1 MSLDRLFAPRS
12 IAVYGASASDPSKL
26 GNALLAN
33 AASGSGEV
41 IAVHPSATGIDGI
54 EAVGRLDRAVD
65 LALVSVPAHRAE
77 AAVADAATAG
87 VGCAVVLSSG
97 FAEAGPEGR
106 KSQDRLAALA
116 RRQGMRL
123 VGPNCMGVV
132 SHLGGGRW
140 LNGSYFWAVP
150 ERPGGLS
157 FISQS
162 GAFGAMFFAY
172 LRETGLGL
180 SRFLSVGNS
189 VDVSVTD
196 TLEWLGKDDLTTA
209 IGMFVE
215 GIDDGRR
222 FVDVARRVTARK
234 PVVMLKAGKMAAGAR
249 AALSHTGSMA
259 GSHQALQAG
268 LRRAKVTEA
277 VDADAL
283 FDRLDIISAGAG
295 LRAVRSIGVVTISGG
310 PGVLAA
316 DAAERLGLRLPHLL
330 DGSVKALAPLVPAV
344 CIPGEPDRSDAPVLA
359 RPYGPRHRG
368 RVPGPEHRGGGRY
381 QLRARRAR
389 LRCGGGSGRSFHGQ
403 ADHRFRARCSPCR
416 SRTGLCGGAALPDT
430 RASRGCSRR
439 RGKPVRLLTE
449 WESKDLLGAGLPR
462 PHEVLACSSREAEV
476 FARSVGGALV
486 AKACGVA
493 HKTDRGLVRRGW
505 TLGASVR
512 CGRSWQRPE
521 TGPYWSPSRSKLT

>member
-33 AASGSGEV
+33 AASSWGEV

-106 KSQDRLAALA
+106 RGQDRLAALA
-116 RRQGMRL
+116 RRRGMRL

-259 GSHQALQAG
+259 GSHEALQAG

-277 VDADAL
+277 VDTDDL

-330 DGSVKALAPLVPAV
+330 DGSVKALAPLVPPFASLGNPIDLTPQCSPDHMVPAV
-344 CIPGEPDRSDAPVLA
+344 EAVFRDPNIEGVVAINCGLD
-359 RPYGPRHRG
+359 
-368 RVPGPEHRGGGRY
+368 VPGFGVGVARGAASTGKPTTAFVLDVPLVEAELASAGVPRFRTPE
-381 QLRARRAR
+381 RAVAA
-389 LRCGGGSGRSFHGQ
+389 LADGGSR
-403 ADHRFRARCSPCR
+403 
-416 SRTGLCGGAALPDT
+416 
-430 RASRGCSRR
+430 
-439 RGKPVRLLTE
+439 
-449 WESKDLLGAGLPR
+449 
-462 PHEVLACSSREAEV
+462 
-476 FARSVGGALV
+476 
-486 AKACGVA
+486 
-493 HKTDRGLVRRGW
+493 
-505 TLGASVR
+505 
-512 CGRSWQRPE
+512 
-521 TGPYWSPSRSKLT
+521 